1 MVDLLR
7 PLRVNAVELLR
18 QPGAVRPVE
27 VLIEAGPIDAD
38 HERLDGDIHVDLRL
52 EALNDG
58 IKVTGTVTAAWS
70 TVCRRCLTDVSGEAV
85 GVIDELY
92 QIHPL
97 DPDAYVIED
106 GQLDLVPLVR
116 ETVLLELDLER
127 LCREDCAGLCPNCG
141 VDRNVTSCSCD
152 TSVSDDRWAAL
163 EGFVPEE

>member
-27 VLIEAGPIDAD
+27 VVVEAGPIDAG
-38 HERLDGDIHVDLRL
+38 HERLAGDIHVDLRL

-58 IKVTGTVTAAWS
+58 IKVTGTVTTAWA
-70 TVCRRCLTDVSGEAV
+70 TVCRRCLADVSGEAV
-85 GVIDELY
+85 GIIDELY

-97 DPDAYVIED
+97 DPDAYIIED

-127 LCREDCAGLCPNCG
+127 LCREDCAGLCPDCG
-141 VDRNVTSCSCD
+141 VDRNFTACSCD

>member
-27 VLIEAGPIDAD
+27 VVIAAGPIDAG
-38 HERLDGDIHVDLRL
+38 HERIDGDLHVDLRL

-58 IKVTGTVTAAWS
+58 IKVTGTVKTAWS
-70 TVCRRCLTDVSGEAV
+70 TVCRRCLADVSGEAV

-97 DPDAYVIED
+97 DPDAYIIED

-127 LCREDCAGLCPNCG
+127 LCREDCAGLCPECG
-141 VDRNVTSCSCD
+141 VDRNVNSCSCD